1 MNHGPTLAAELSAE
15 FLGTFVLIL
24 FVTGVVAMVV
34 CFRRMRPPQPYTA
47 AIPTSHSLGVS
58 PDQAESRI
66 PPPDQIPSAG
76 NARYAARR
84 YGLAT
89 LAAIVA
95 LALRG
100 LLLPLLGENNPY
112 HTMWAAVVI
121 AAWYW
126 GIGPS
131 ILTTLIGVVGVWYW
145 FLPPYYS
152 FALKDSKAAIS
163 GIVGFLFF
171 SGLIIALGESNRRSL
186 AKSRW
191 AEDELRKTHN
201 ELERKV
207 SERTAELNT
216 ANESLR
222 DLSSQLQRMR
232 DEERRQIAREL
243 HDSAGQLLA
252 ALSMNIA
259 ALQLQSAKL
268 DGEGVRALA
277 ENALMVEQISSEIR
291 TISHLLHPPLLDA
304 AGLASA
310 LRWYVEGFSERS
322 KINVELDIPARLS
335 RMSDEMEIAIFRM
348 VQECLTN
355 IHRHSGRKTALIR
368 VYEQDHEILVEV
380 QDQGKGISRE
390 RQLELN
396 SSSRTGVGFRG
407 MRERLRQLGGVLEI
421 QSVGSGTTVRA
432 KLPFE
437 ASATNQAQPQAR

>member
-1 MNHGPTLAAELSAE
+1 MNHGPTLAGELIAE
-15 FLGTFVLIL
+15 FLGAFVLIL
-24 FVTGVVAMVV
+24 FGTWLGS
-34 CFRRMRPPQPYTA
+34 RR
-47 AIPTSHSLGVS
+47 
-58 PDQAESRI
+58 DQAESKMRSR
-66 PPPDQIPSAG
+66 DQTPSAG
-76 NARYAARR
+76 NARDAVRR

-89 LAAIVA
+89 LLAIVA

-100 LLLPLLGENNPY
+100 LLLPLLGEDNPY

-131 ILTTLIGVVGVWYW
+131 ILTTLIGAVGVWYW
-145 FLPPYYS
+145 FLPPSYS
-152 FALKDSKAAIS
+152 FALKDPKAAIA

-171 SGLIIALGESNRRSL
+171 SGLIIALSESNRRSL
-186 AKSRW
+186 AKSLW
-191 AEDELRKTHN
+191 AEDELRKAHN

-222 DLSSQLQRMR
+222 DLTSQLQRMR

-252 ALSMNIA
+252 ALSMNVA
-259 ALQLQSAKL
+259 ALQLQAAKL

-277 ENALMVEQISSEIR
+277 ENAMMVEQISSEIR

-322 KINVELDIPARLS
+322 KINVELDIPARLT
-335 RMSDEMEIAIFRM
+335 RMSDEMEIAVFRM

-355 IHRHSGRKTALIR
+355 IHRHSGSKTAVIR
-368 VYEQDHEILVEV
+368 VHEQDHEISVEV

-396 SSSRTGVGFRG
+396 SSNRTGVGFRG
-407 MRERLRQLGGVLEI
+407 MRERLRQLGGALDI
-421 QSVGSGTTVRA
+421 QSAGKGTTVRA
-432 KLPFE
+432 RLPLQ
-437 ASATNQAQPQAR
+437 ASATGGAQPQAR